1 MNLIKKLNSWQQE
14 NLISAY
20 QQQAILDY
28 EKRCGRPKF
37 FISVILL
44 SIFCIGLGLIALIS
58 ANWQEIPAWSKLGI
72 DILLLA
78 ATAGAIYSF
87 AQNGKRHWL
96 EGGLL
101 FYSLLILGSIGLIAQ
116 VYQLQSDD
124 LRAYFLWTVLTIPL
138 LLMTKKI
145 VLPLVWLPVF
155 FISGISLLENYD
167 WYHNILKYFEQNY
180 PFACGIL
187 FFIILSYL
195 WLFSG
200 RSIKLRTITS
210 ALTVWLWFGGI
221 SLLFAFDFMCAH
233 WHSSLAQNANIFYI
247 SVAILVLSCGLVILS
262 RIWQNSFVLPGLIVV
277 LWLFSLVEAIAG
289 WNGLA
294 ADILGLLSTLTVLGL
309 TLVYTWYHNQVKL
322 MNWAVALIAVRF
334 FIVFLQKFG
343 SLLDTGLGLIVVGTV
358 FLLLAVGV
366 KKIIVYNNKELSHE

>member
-1 MNLIKKLNSWQQE
+1 MNLIKKLSRWQQE

-20 QQQAILDY
+20 QQEAILDY
-28 EKRCGRPKF
+28 EKRSGRPKF

-44 SIFCIGLGLIALIS
+44 SVFCIGLGLIALIS
-58 ANWQEIPAWSKLGI
+58 ANWEEIPAWSKLGT
-72 DILLLA
+72 DILLLS
-78 ATAGAIYSF
+78 ATAGAIYFF

-101 FYSLLILGSIGLIAQ
+101 FYALLIIGSIGLIAQ

-124 LRAYFLWTVLTIPL
+124 LRAYFLWCVLTIPL
-138 LLMTKKI
+138 LLMTQKI
-145 VLPLVWLPVF
+145 VLPLIWLPIF

-195 WLFSG
+195 WLFFS
-200 RSIKLRTITS
+200 RSLKLRPL
-210 ALTVWLWFGGI
+210 AAAATVYLWVVGA
-221 SLLFAFDFMCAH
+221 SLMVYFDFACAH
-233 WHSSLAQNANIFYI
+233 GHSSLAQKANIFYI
-247 SVAILVLSCGLVILS
+247 SVAIFVLSCGLAILS
-262 RIWQNSFVLPGLIVV
+262 RIWQHSFVLPGLIVV

-309 TLVYTWYHNQVKL
+309 TLVYAWYHNQVKL

-343 SLLDTGLGLIVVGTV
+343 SLLDTGLGLIVIGTV
-358 FLLLAVGV
+358 FLLLAIGV